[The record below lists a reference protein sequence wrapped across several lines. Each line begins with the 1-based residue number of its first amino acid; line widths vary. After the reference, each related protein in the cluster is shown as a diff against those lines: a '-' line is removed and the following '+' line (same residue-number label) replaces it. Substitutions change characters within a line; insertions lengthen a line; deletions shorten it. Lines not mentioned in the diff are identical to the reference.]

1 MRRLRCAIGDNPLM
15 ARSGASPSLVRFAPA
30 LFILI
35 WASGYVVA
43 KAAAAHAE
51 PLTFL
56 LWRYLG
62 TTVLMLL
69 LAVASGVRWPSA
81 RDAAHL
87 AVAGIGMQACY
98 LGGVWVAIGKGMPAG
113 ISALI
118 VNLQPVLTAALAFL
132 VHERVSPRQ
141 WLGVALGF
149 GGVVLVVWQKL
160 VLAGNP
166 LLVPTFLCVFA
177 LLSMTAGT
185 LYQKRY
191 VPNFDLRAGQGI
203 QAVASIIVTLPF
215 ALAFESFRIEWNTPV
230 VLAMLW
236 SVLVLTGGG
245 ISLIFVMLR
254 QGRATTV
261 TSYMYL
267 VPAVTALMAWAMFG
281 ENLSPLGIGR
291 HGGEPARDLAGRGQA
306 RVRQQGATEARV
318 RRAAVRR
325 GRQPPRLS

>member
-1 MRRLRCAIGDNPLM
+1 MSI
-15 ARSGASPSLVRFAPA
+15 SGTPHPLVRFAPA

-43 KAAAAHAE
+43 KAAAPHAE

-69 LAVASGVRWPSA
+69 LAVVAGIRRPSA
-81 RDAAHL
+81 AAAAHL
-87 AVAGIGMQACY
+87 AVAGIGMQAFY
-98 LGGVWVAIGKGMPAG
+98 LGGVWVAISEGMPAG

-132 VHERVSPRQ
+132 VHERVSRRQ

-160 VLAGNP
+160 LLSETP
-166 LLVPTFLCVFA
+166 LLLPTALCVMA
-177 LLSMTAGT
+177 LLSMTGGT
-185 LYQKRY
+185 LYQKRF
-191 VPNFDLRAGQGI
+191 VPHFDLRTGQAI
-203 QAVASIIVTLPF
+203 QAIASIAVTAPF
-215 ALAFESFRIEWNTPV
+215 ALAFESLQVEWNTPV
-230 VLAMLW
+230 ILAMLW

-261 TSYMYL
+261 TSYMYM

-281 ENLSPLGIGR
+281 ESLSPVAIGGMGVSLLGIWLVATR
-291 HGGEPARDLAGRGQA
+291 PA
-306 RVRQQGATEARV
+306 
-318 RRAAVRR
+318 
-325 GRQPPRLS
+325 